1 MEELLSAVAESFPLE
16 KRGSELVLLNTI
28 AAVVAALGAIAAA
41 IAAILAIKPAQR
53 AAKAA
58 EEQANVQRELMY
70 QSAQPYVWADI
81 QPDVQQGTML
91 HLVLGNA
98 GPTVARNVR
107 VVIDPPFPQS
117 SGRVGRSA
125 VAQRR
130 LREGVLSLAP
140 GRIIRWSLGMA
151 SDLMEDEG
159 DTTVY
164 RVRVMADGP
173 YGEIEPVETEI
184 CLSDW
189 RESLDTPEGSLHHI
203 RKSIDKLV
211 SAIESLKNAV
221 EH

>member
-1 MEELLSAVAESFPLE
+1 MDS
-16 KRGSELVLLNTI
+16 NTI
-28 AAVVAALGAIAAA
+28 AAWVAAVAAIVAAVVAFFALW
-41 IAAILAIKPAQR
+41 PAQR

-58 EEQANVQRELMY
+58 EEQTRVQRELMY

-81 QPDVQQGTML
+81 QPDDQQGTML

-98 GPTVARNVR
+98 GPTVARHVR
-107 VVIDPPFPQS
+107 VFIDPPFPQVS
-117 SGRVGRSA
+117 VHIGRST

-130 LREGVLSLAP
+130 LREGILSLAP
-140 GRIIRWSLGMA
+140 GRIIRWSLGIA
-151 SDLMEDEG
+151 SDLMKDEE

-189 RESLDTPEGSLHHI
+189 RESLDAPGGSLHHI
-203 RKSIDKLV
+203 RKSIEKLV
-211 SAIESLKNAV
+211 RAVDGLKNDV
-221 EH
+221 

>member
-1 MEELLSAVAESFPLE
+1 MDS
-16 KRGSELVLLNTI
+16 NTI
-28 AAVVAALGAIAAA
+28 AAWVAAVAAIVAAVVAFFALW
-41 IAAILAIKPAQR
+41 PAQR

-58 EEQANVQRELMY
+58 EEQTRVQRELMY

-81 QPDVQQGTML
+81 QPDDQQGTML

-98 GPTVARNVR
+98 GPTVARHVR
-107 VVIDPPFPQS
+107 VFIDPPFPQV
-117 SGRVGRSA
+117 SGHIGRST

-130 LREGVLSLAP
+130 LREGILSLAP
-140 GRIIRWSLGMA
+140 GRIIRWSLGIA
-151 SDLMEDEG
+151 SDLMKDEE

-189 RESLDTPEGSLHHI
+189 RESLDAPGGSLHHV
-203 RKSIDKLV
+203 RKSIEKLV
-211 SAIESLKNAV
+211 RAVDGLKNDV
-221 EH
+221 

>member
-16 KRGSELVLLNTI
+16 KRGFELVLLNTI

-189 RESLDTPEGSLHHI
+189 RESLDTPEGSLNHI

>member
-1 MEELLSAVAESFPLE
+1 MDS
-16 KRGSELVLLNTI
+16 NTI
-28 AAVVAALGAIAAA
+28 AAWVAAVAAIVAAVVAFFALW
-41 IAAILAIKPAQR
+41 PAQR

-58 EEQANVQRELMY
+58 EEQTRVQRELMY

-81 QPDVQQGTML
+81 QPDDQQGTML

-98 GPTVARNVR
+98 GPTVARHVR
-107 VVIDPPFPQS
+107 VFVDPPFPQV
-117 SGRVGRSA
+117 SGHIGRST

-130 LREGVLSLAP
+130 LREGILSLAP
-140 GRIIRWSLGMA
+140 GRIIRWSLGIA
-151 SDLMEDEG
+151 SDLMKDEE

-189 RESLDTPEGSLHHI
+189 RESLDAPGGSLHHI
-203 RKSIDKLV
+203 RKSIEKLV
-211 SAIESLKNAV
+211 RAVDGLKNDV
-221 EH
+221 

>member
-1 MEELLSAVAESFPLE
+1 MDS
-16 KRGSELVLLNTI
+16 NTI
-28 AAVVAALGAIAAA
+28 AAWVAAVAAIVAAVVAFFALW
-41 IAAILAIKPAQR
+41 PAQR

-58 EEQANVQRELMY
+58 GEQTRVQRELMY

-81 QPDVQQGTML
+81 QPDDQQGTML

-98 GPTVARNVR
+98 GPTVARHVR
-107 VVIDPPFPQS
+107 VFIDPPFPQV
-117 SGRVGRSA
+117 SGHIGRST

-130 LREGVLSLAP
+130 LREGILSLAP
-140 GRIIRWSLGMA
+140 GRIIRWSLGIA
-151 SDLMEDEG
+151 SDLMKDEE

-189 RESLDTPEGSLHHI
+189 RESLDAPGGSLHHI
-203 RKSIDKLV
+203 RKSIEKLV
-211 SAIESLKNAV
+211 RAVDGLKNDV
-221 EH
+221 

>member
-16 KRGSELVLLNTI
+16 KRGFELVLLNTI

-70 QSAQPYVWADI
+70 QSDQPYVWADI

-173 YGEIEPVETEI
+173 YGEIEPVET
-184 CLSDW
+184 
-189 RESLDTPEGSLHHI
+189 
-203 RKSIDKLV
+203 
-211 SAIESLKNAV
+211 
-221 EH
+221 

>member
-16 KRGSELVLLNTI
+16 KRGFELVLLNTI

-173 YGEIEPVETEI
+173 YGEIEPVETKI

-189 RESLDTPEGSLHHI
+189 RESLDAPEGSLHHI

>member
-1 MEELLSAVAESFPLE
+1 MDS
-16 KRGSELVLLNTI
+16 NTI
-28 AAVVAALGAIAAA
+28 AAWVAAVAAIVAAVVAFFALW
-41 IAAILAIKPAQR
+41 PAQR

-58 EEQANVQRELMY
+58 EEQTRVQRELMY

-81 QPDVQQGTML
+81 QPDDQQGTML

-98 GPTVARNVR
+98 GPTVARHVR
-107 VVIDPPFPQS
+107 VFIDPPFPQV
-117 SGRVGRSA
+117 SGHIGRST

-130 LREGVLSLAP
+130 LREGIFSLAP
-140 GRIIRWSLGMA
+140 GRIIRWSLGIA
-151 SDLMEDEG
+151 SDLMKDEE

-189 RESLDTPEGSLHHI
+189 RESLDAPGGSLHHI
-203 RKSIDKLV
+203 RKSIEKLV
-211 SAIESLKNAV
+211 RAVDGLKNDV
-221 EH
+221 

>member
-1 MEELLSAVAESFPLE
+1 MDS
-16 KRGSELVLLNTI
+16 NTI
-28 AAVVAALGAIAAA
+28 AAWVAAVAAIVAAVVAFFALW
-41 IAAILAIKPAQR
+41 PAQR

-58 EEQANVQRELMY
+58 EEQTRVQRELMY

-81 QPDVQQGTML
+81 QPDDQQGTML

-98 GPTVARNVR
+98 GPTVARHVR
-107 VVIDPPFPQS
+107 VFIDPPFPQV
-117 SGRVGRSA
+117 SGHIGRST

-130 LREGVLSLAP
+130 LREGILSLAP
-140 GRIIRWSLGMA
+140 GRIIRWSLGIA
-151 SDLMEDEG
+151 SDLMKDEE

-189 RESLDTPEGSLHHI
+189 RESLDAPGGSLHHI
-203 RKSIDKLV
+203 RKSIEKLV
-211 SAIESLKNAV
+211 RAV
-221 EH
+221 DGLTNDV

>member
-1 MEELLSAVAESFPLE
+1 MDS
-16 KRGSELVLLNTI
+16 NTI
-28 AAVVAALGAIAAA
+28 AAWVAAVAAIVAAVVAFFALW
-41 IAAILAIKPAQR
+41 PAQR

-58 EEQANVQRELMY
+58 EEQTRVQRELMY

-81 QPDVQQGTML
+81 QPDDQQGTML

-98 GPTVARNVR
+98 GPTVARHVR
-107 VVIDPPFPQS
+107 GFVDPPFPQV
-117 SGRVGRSA
+117 SGHIGRST

-130 LREGVLSLAP
+130 LREGILSLAP
-140 GRIIRWSLGMA
+140 GRIIRWSLGIA
-151 SDLMEDEG
+151 SDLMKDEE

-189 RESLDTPEGSLHHI
+189 RESLDAPGGSLHHI
-203 RKSIDKLV
+203 RKSIEKLV
-211 SAIESLKNAV
+211 RAVDGLKNDV
-221 EH
+221 

>member
-1 MEELLSAVAESFPLE
+1 MDS
-16 KRGSELVLLNTI
+16 NTI
-28 AAVVAALGAIAAA
+28 AAWVAAVAAIVAAVVAFFALW
-41 IAAILAIKPAQR
+41 PAQR

-58 EEQANVQRELMY
+58 EEQTRVQRELMY

-81 QPDVQQGTML
+81 QPDDQQGTML

-98 GPTVARNVR
+98 GPTVARHVR
-107 VVIDPPFPQS
+107 VFIDPPFPQV
-117 SGRVGRSA
+117 SGHIGRST

-130 LREGVLSLAP
+130 LREGILSLAP
-140 GRIIRWSLGMA
+140 GRVIRWSLGIA
-151 SDLMEDEG
+151 SDLMKDEE

-189 RESLDTPEGSLHHI
+189 RESLDAPGGSLHHI
-203 RKSIDKLV
+203 RKSIEKLV
-211 SAIESLKNAV
+211 RAVDGLKNDV
-221 EH
+221 

>member
-1 MEELLSAVAESFPLE
+1 MVF
-16 KRGSELVLLNTI
+16 NTI
-28 AAVVAALGAIAAA
+28 AAGVAAFGAIAAA
-41 IAAILAIKPAQR
+41 VVAFFALKPAQL

-58 EEQANVQRELMY
+58 EEQTRVQRELMY

-81 QPDVQQGTML
+81 QPDDQQGTML

-107 VVIDPPFPQS
+107 VFIDPPFPQLS
-117 SGRVGRSA
+117 DRVGRSA

-130 LREGVLSLAP
+130 LREGVLSLSP
-140 GRIIRWSLGMA
+140 GRTMRWSLGMA
-151 SDLMEDEG
+151 SDLMKDEEKA
-159 DTTVY
+159 TVY
-164 RVRVMADGP
+164 RVRVMAEGP
-173 YGEIEPVETEI
+173 YGEIDPVETEI
-184 CLSDW
+184 RLSDW
-189 RESLDTPEGSLHHI
+189 RESLDAPEGSLHHI

>member
-1 MEELLSAVAESFPLE
+1 M
-16 KRGSELVLLNTI
+16 LLNTI

-211 SAIESLKNAV
+211 CAIESLKNAV

>member
-1 MEELLSAVAESFPLE
+1 MVF
-16 KRGSELVLLNTI
+16 NTI
-28 AAVVAALGAIAAA
+28 AAGVAAFGAIAAA
-41 IAAILAIKPAQR
+41 VVAFFALKPAQL

-58 EEQANVQRELMY
+58 EEQTRVQRELMY

-81 QPDVQQGTML
+81 QPDDQQGTML

-107 VVIDPPFPQS
+107 VFIDPPFPQLS
-117 SGRVGRSA
+117 DRVGRSA

-130 LREGVLSLAP
+130 LREGVLSLSP
-140 GRIIRWSLGMA
+140 GRTMRWSLGMA

-164 RVRVMADGP
+164 RVRVMAEGP
-173 YGEIEPVETEI
+173 YGEIDPVETEI
-184 CLSDW
+184 RLSDW
-189 RESLDTPEGSLHHI
+189 RESLDAPEGSLHYI

>member
-1 MEELLSAVAESFPLE
+1 MDS
-16 KRGSELVLLNTI
+16 NTI
-28 AAVVAALGAIAAA
+28 AAWVAAVAAIVAAVVAFFALW
-41 IAAILAIKPAQR
+41 PAQR

-58 EEQANVQRELMY
+58 EEQTRVQRELMY

-81 QPDVQQGTML
+81 QPDDQQGTML

-98 GPTVARNVR
+98 GPTVARHVR
-107 VVIDPPFPQS
+107 VFIDPPFPQV
-117 SGRVGRSA
+117 SGHIGRST

-130 LREGVLSLAP
+130 LREGILSVAP
-140 GRIIRWSLGMA
+140 GRIIRWSLGIA
-151 SDLMEDEG
+151 SDLMKDEE

-189 RESLDTPEGSLHHI
+189 RESLDAPGGSLHHI
-203 RKSIDKLV
+203 RKSIEKLV
-211 SAIESLKNAV
+211 RAVDGLKNDV
-221 EH
+221 

>member
-1 MEELLSAVAESFPLE
+1 M
-16 KRGSELVLLNTI
+16 VLLNTI
-28 AAVVAALGAIAAA
+28 AAVVAAVGAIAAA
-41 IAAILAIKPAQR
+41 IVAILALKPAQL

-58 EEQANVQRELMY
+58 EEQTNVQRELMY

-107 VVIDPPFPQS
+107 VAIDPPFPQS

-130 LREGVLSLAP
+130 LREGVLSLSP
-140 GRIIRWSLGMA
+140 GRTIRWSLGRA
-151 SDLMEDEG
+151 SDLMKDEEEV
-159 DTTVY
+159 TVY
-164 RVRVMADGP
+164 RVRVTAEGP
-173 YGEIEPVETEI
+173 YGEIDPVETEI
-184 CLSDW
+184 RLSDW

-211 SAIESLKNAV
+211 IAIESLENAV
-221 EH
+221 EHVEH

>member
-1 MEELLSAVAESFPLE
+1 MDS
-16 KRGSELVLLNTI
+16 NTI
-28 AAVVAALGAIAAA
+28 AAWVAAVAAIVAAVVAFFALW
-41 IAAILAIKPAQR
+41 PAQR

-58 EEQANVQRELMY
+58 EEQTRVQRELMY

-81 QPDVQQGTML
+81 QPDDQQGTML

-98 GPTVARNVR
+98 GPTVARHVR
-107 VVIDPPFPQS
+107 VFIDPPFPQV
-117 SGRVGRSA
+117 SGHIGRST

-130 LREGVLSLAP
+130 LREGILSLAP
-140 GRIIRWSLGMA
+140 GRIIRWSLGIA
-151 SDLMEDEG
+151 SDLMKDEE

-189 RESLDTPEGSLHHI
+189 RESLDAPGGSLHLI
-203 RKSIDKLV
+203 RKSIEKLV
-211 SAIESLKNAV
+211 RAVDGLKNDV
-221 EH
+221 

>member
-1 MEELLSAVAESFPLE
+1 MDS
-16 KRGSELVLLNTI
+16 NTI
-28 AAVVAALGAIAAA
+28 AAWVAAVAAIVAAVVAFFALW
-41 IAAILAIKPAQR
+41 PAQR

-58 EEQANVQRELMY
+58 EEQTRVQRELMY

-81 QPDVQQGTML
+81 QPDYQQGTML

-98 GPTVARNVR
+98 GPTVARHVR
-107 VVIDPPFPQS
+107 VFVDPPFPQV
-117 SGRVGRSA
+117 SGHIGRST

-130 LREGVLSLAP
+130 LREGILSLAP
-140 GRIIRWSLGMA
+140 GRIIRWSLGIA
-151 SDLMEDEG
+151 SDLMKDEE

-189 RESLDTPEGSLHHI
+189 RESLDAPGGSLHHI
-203 RKSIDKLV
+203 RKSIEKLV
-211 SAIESLKNAV
+211 RAVDGLKNDV
-221 EH
+221 

>member
-1 MEELLSAVAESFPLE
+1 MDP
-16 KRGSELVLLNTI
+16 NTI
-28 AAVVAALGAIAAA
+28 AAWVAAFGAFAAA
-41 IAAILAIKPAQR
+41 VAAFCALKPAQR

-58 EEQANVQRELMY
+58 EEQTRVQRELMY

-81 QPDVQQGTML
+81 QPDDQQGTML

-107 VVIDPPFPQS
+107 VVIDPPFPQVP
-117 SGRVGRSA
+117 GHIGRST

-130 LREGVLSLAP
+130 LREGILSLAP
-140 GRIIRWSLGMA
+140 GRIIRWPLGIA
-151 SDLMEDEG
+151 PDLMKDEE

-164 RVRVMADGP
+164 RVRVTADGP

-189 RESLDTPEGSLHHI
+189 RESIDAPGGSLHHI
-203 RKSIDKLV
+203 RKSIEKLV
-211 SAIESLKNAV
+211 RAVESLKNAV
-221 EH
+221 ENAEN

>member
-1 MEELLSAVAESFPLE
+1 MV
-16 KRGSELVLLNTI
+16 LNTI
-28 AAVVAALGAIAAA
+28 AAWVAAFGAFAAA
-41 IAAILAIKPAQR
+41 VAAFCALKPAQR

-58 EEQANVQRELMY
+58 EEQTRVQRELMY

-81 QPDVQQGTML
+81 QPDDQQGTML

-107 VVIDPPFPQS
+107 VFIDPPFPQLL
-117 SGRVGRSA
+117 GRVGRSA

-130 LREGVLSLAP
+130 LREGILSLAP
-140 GRIIRWSLGMA
+140 GRMIRWSLGMA
-151 SDLMEDEG
+151 SDLMKDEE

-164 RVRVMADGP
+164 RVRVTADGP

-189 RESLDTPEGSLHHI
+189 RESLDAPGGSLHHI
-203 RKSIDKLV
+203 RKSIEKLV
-211 SAIESLKNAV
+211 SAVESLKNAV
-221 EH
+221 ENAEN

>member
-1 MEELLSAVAESFPLE
+1 MDS
-16 KRGSELVLLNTI
+16 NTI
-28 AAVVAALGAIAAA
+28 AAWVAAVAAIVAAVVAFFAPW
-41 IAAILAIKPAQR
+41 PAQR

-58 EEQANVQRELMY
+58 EEQTRVQRELMY

-81 QPDVQQGTML
+81 QPDDQQGTML

-98 GPTVARNVR
+98 GPTVARHVR
-107 VVIDPPFPQS
+107 VFIDPPFPQV
-117 SGRVGRSA
+117 SGHIGRST

-130 LREGVLSLAP
+130 LREGILSLAP
-140 GRIIRWSLGMA
+140 GRIIRWSLGIA
-151 SDLMEDEG
+151 SDLMKDEE

-189 RESLDTPEGSLHHI
+189 RESLDAPGGSLHHI
-203 RKSIDKLV
+203 RKSIEKLV
-211 SAIESLKNAV
+211 RAVDGLKNDV
-221 EH
+221 

>member
-1 MEELLSAVAESFPLE
+1 MDS
-16 KRGSELVLLNTI
+16 NTI
-28 AAVVAALGAIAAA
+28 AAWVAAVAAIVAAVVAFFALW
-41 IAAILAIKPAQR
+41 PAQR

-58 EEQANVQRELMY
+58 EEQTRVQRELMY

-81 QPDVQQGTML
+81 QPDDQQGTML

-98 GPTVARNVR
+98 GPIVARHVR
-107 VVIDPPFPQS
+107 VFIDPPFPQV
-117 SGRVGRSA
+117 SGHIGRST

-130 LREGVLSLAP
+130 LREGILSLAP
-140 GRIIRWSLGMA
+140 GRIIRWSLGIA
-151 SDLMEDEG
+151 SDLMKDEE

-189 RESLDTPEGSLHHI
+189 RESLDAPGGSLHHI
-203 RKSIDKLV
+203 RKSIEKLV
-211 SAIESLKNAV
+211 RAVDGLKNDV
-221 EH
+221 

>member
-16 KRGSELVLLNTI
+16 KRGFELVLLNTI

-130 LREGVLSLAP
+130 LREGVLSRAP

-173 YGEIEPVETEI
+173 YGEIEPVETKI

>member
-1 MEELLSAVAESFPLE
+1 MDS
-16 KRGSELVLLNTI
+16 NTI
-28 AAVVAALGAIAAA
+28 AAWVVAVAA
-41 IAAILAIKPAQR
+41 IVAAVVAFFALWPAQR

-58 EEQANVQRELMY
+58 EEQTRVQRELMY

-81 QPDVQQGTML
+81 QPDDQQGTML

-98 GPTVARNVR
+98 GPTVARHVR
-107 VVIDPPFPQS
+107 VFIDPPFPQV
-117 SGRVGRSA
+117 SGHIGRST

-130 LREGVLSLAP
+130 LREGILSLAP
-140 GRIIRWSLGMA
+140 GRIIRWSLGIA
-151 SDLMEDEG
+151 SDLMKDEE

-189 RESLDTPEGSLHHI
+189 RESLDAPGGSLHHI
-203 RKSIDKLV
+203 RKSIEKLV
-211 SAIESLKNAV
+211 RAVDGLKNDV
-221 EH
+221 

>member
-1 MEELLSAVAESFPLE
+1 MVFNA
-16 KRGSELVLLNTI
+16 I
-28 AAVVAALGAIAAA
+28 AAGVAAFGAIAAA
-41 IAAILAIKPAQR
+41 VAAFFALKPAQL

-58 EEQANVQRELMY
+58 EEQTRVQRELMY

-81 QPDVQQGTML
+81 QPDDQQGTML

-107 VVIDPPFPQS
+107 VFIDPPFPQLS
-117 SGRVGRSA
+117 DRVGRSA

-130 LREGVLSLAP
+130 LREGVLSLSP
-140 GRIIRWSLGMA
+140 GRTIRWSLGMA
-151 SDLMEDEG
+151 SDLMKDEEKA
-159 DTTVY
+159 TVY
-164 RVRVMADGP
+164 RVRVMAEGP
-173 YGEIEPVETEI
+173 YGEIDPVETEI
-184 CLSDW
+184 RLSDW

>member
-16 KRGSELVLLNTI
+16 KRGFELVLLNTI

-41 IAAILAIKPAQR
+41 IAAIVAIKPAQR

>member
-1 MEELLSAVAESFPLE
+1 
-16 KRGSELVLLNTI
+16 
-28 AAVVAALGAIAAA
+28 
-41 IAAILAIKPAQR
+41 
-53 AAKAA
+53 
-58 EEQANVQRELMY
+58 
-70 QSAQPYVWADI
+70 
-81 QPDVQQGTML
+81 
-91 HLVLGNA
+91 
-98 GPTVARNVR
+98 
-107 VVIDPPFPQS
+107 
-117 SGRVGRSA
+117 
-125 VAQRR
+125 
-130 LREGVLSLAP
+130 
-140 GRIIRWSLGMA
+140 
-151 SDLMEDEG
+151 MEDEG

>member
-1 MEELLSAVAESFPLE
+1 MVI
-16 KRGSELVLLNTI
+16 LNTI
-28 AAVVAALGAIAAA
+28 AAVVAAVGAIAAA
-41 IAAILAIKPAQR
+41 IVAILALKPAQL

-58 EEQANVQRELMY
+58 EEQTNVQRELMY

-130 LREGVLSLAP
+130 LREGVLSLSP
-140 GRIIRWSLGMA
+140 GRTIRWSLGRA
-151 SDLMEDEG
+151 SDLMKDEEEV
-159 DTTVY
+159 TVY
-164 RVRVMADGP
+164 RVRVTAEGP
-173 YGEIEPVETEI
+173 YGEIDPVETEI
-184 CLSDW
+184 RLSDW
-189 RESLDTPEGSLHHI
+189 RESLDAPEGSLHHI

-211 SAIESLKNAV
+211 IAIESLENAV
-221 EH
+221 EHVEH

>member
-1 MEELLSAVAESFPLE
+1 MVF
-16 KRGSELVLLNTI
+16 NTI
-28 AAVVAALGAIAAA
+28 AAGVAAFGAIAAA
-41 IAAILAIKPAQR
+41 VVAFFALKPAQL

-58 EEQANVQRELMY
+58 EEQTRVQRELMY

-81 QPDVQQGTML
+81 QPDDQQGTML

-107 VVIDPPFPQS
+107 VFIDPPFPQLS
-117 SGRVGRSA
+117 DRVGRSA

-130 LREGVLSLAP
+130 LREGVLSLSP
-140 GRIIRWSLGMA
+140 GRTMRWSLGMA
-151 SDLMEDEG
+151 SDLMKDEEKA
-159 DTTVY
+159 TVY
-164 RVRVMADGP
+164 RVRVMAEGP
-173 YGEIEPVETEI
+173 YGEIDPVETEI
-184 CLSDW
+184 RLSDW
-189 RESLDTPEGSLHHI
+189 RESLDAPEGSLHYI

>member
-1 MEELLSAVAESFPLE
+1 MVF
-16 KRGSELVLLNTI
+16 NTI
-28 AAVVAALGAIAAA
+28 AAGVAAFGAIAAA
-41 IAAILAIKPAQR
+41 VVAFFALKPAQL

-58 EEQANVQRELMY
+58 EEQTRVQRELMY

-81 QPDVQQGTML
+81 QPDDQQGTML

-107 VVIDPPFPQS
+107 VFIDPPFPQLS
-117 SGRVGRSA
+117 DRVGRSA

-130 LREGVLSLAP
+130 LREGVLSLSP
-140 GRIIRWSLGMA
+140 GRTIRWSLGMA
-151 SDLMEDEG
+151 SDLMKDEEKA
-159 DTTVY
+159 TVY
-164 RVRVMADGP
+164 RVRVMAEGP
-173 YGEIEPVETEI
+173 YGEINPVETEI
-184 CLSDW
+184 RLSDW
-189 RESLDTPEGSLHHI
+189 RESLDAPEGSLHYI